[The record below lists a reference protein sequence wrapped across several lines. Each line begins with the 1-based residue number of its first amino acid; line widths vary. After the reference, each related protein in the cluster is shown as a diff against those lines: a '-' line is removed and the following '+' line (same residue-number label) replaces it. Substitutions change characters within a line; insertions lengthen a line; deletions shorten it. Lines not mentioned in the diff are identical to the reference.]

1 MVSVRQR
8 LRRPPQNGLFEIV
21 YYAWVVP
28 YRVIYMIENIVA
40 IPALVPTI
48 ESDHA
53 KAIIF
58 AARQW
63 ADSLGVPVAYLYADN
78 ADNADLA
85 EVILAFGLLPE
96 PEQRRLAV
104 ELRARV
110 SPPATRTRPACK
122 ARATPRTR

>member
-8 LRRPPQNGLFEIV
+8 LRRLPQNGLFEIV

-40 IPALVPTI
+40 IPALLPTI

-63 ADSLGVPVAYLYADN
+63 ADSLGVPVAYLY

-110 SPPATRTRPACK
+110 SPPATRTRPARK